1 MPRYRLVIFDFDGT
15 LADSVDWF
23 VGAFNQAAQ
32 TFGLRAMAE
41 AELDTLRGYDTRAL
55 IRHFEVPMWKLPL
68 LARHMRL
75 RQAEIIESIRPFPGI
90 RDTLIALA
98 QAGVELAVVSSNARA
113 NVIRVLGPNVA
124 ERIAHYGC
132 GASLLGKAAK
142 FRAVVKASGVQP
154 QQVIAIGDEIRDI
167 EAARQVGIAA
177 GAVAWGYAHF
187 AVLRDHSPAEA
198 FLTVDEM
205 RERLLA
211 P

>member
-1 MPRYRLVIFDFDGT
+1 MPRYRLAIFDFDGT

-23 VGAFNQAAQ
+23 VGAFNQAAH
-32 TFGLRAMAE
+32 TFGLRAMGE
-41 AELDTLRGYDTRAL
+41 AELETLRGYDTRAL

-75 RQAEIIESIRPFPGI
+75 RQAEIIDSIRPFPGI
-90 RDTLIALA
+90 RETLIALA
-98 QAGVELAVVSSNARA
+98 QGGVTLAVVSSNARA

-124 ERIAHYGC
+124 ERIAHFGC

-142 FRAVVKASGVQP
+142 FRAVVKASGVLS

-167 EAARQVGIAA
+167 EAAQQVGIAA

-187 AVLRDHSPAEA
+187 AVLRDRRPAEA
-198 FLTVDEM
+198 FLTVEEM